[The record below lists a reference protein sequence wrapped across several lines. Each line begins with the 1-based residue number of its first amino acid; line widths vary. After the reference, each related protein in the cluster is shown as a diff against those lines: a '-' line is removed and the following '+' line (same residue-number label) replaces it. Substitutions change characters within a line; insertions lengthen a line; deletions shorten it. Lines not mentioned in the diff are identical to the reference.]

1 MHHHRL
7 WIIIGV
13 VAVVAI
19 ALIVTAVLR
28 NQKKARS

>member
-13 VAVVAI
+13 VAVVVI
-19 ALIVTAVLR
+19 ALIVMGVLR
-28 NQKKARS
+28 AQKSRT